1 MVKKFEKGRTT
12 PKIASQQQRKLIH
25 HRKEEKN
32 FMDEKI
38 EYEKVST

>member
-1 MVKKFEKGRTT
+1 MVKKLKKGKTT

-25 HRKEEKN
+25 HKKEEKN

-38 EYEKVST
+38 EYAKVST